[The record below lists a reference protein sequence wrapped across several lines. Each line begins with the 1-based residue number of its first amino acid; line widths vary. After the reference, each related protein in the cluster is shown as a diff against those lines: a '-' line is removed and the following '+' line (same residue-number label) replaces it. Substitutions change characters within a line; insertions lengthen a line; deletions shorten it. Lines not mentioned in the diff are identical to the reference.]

1 VADDP
6 SREAVAGIA
15 RTGRCRH
22 PARLPGSAAS
32 RKPAGSQVDGA
43 PAAIMG
49 MLKQQVL
56 NSAIGRFK
64 LMCARYLNQLARLGE
79 AREVRFLSDG

>member
-1 VADDP
+1 VVDDL

-43 PAAIMG
+43 PAG
-49 MLKQQVL
+49 PCRDWQ
-56 NSAIGRFK
+56 
-64 LMCARYLNQLARLGE
+64 GE
-79 AREVRFLSDG
+79 